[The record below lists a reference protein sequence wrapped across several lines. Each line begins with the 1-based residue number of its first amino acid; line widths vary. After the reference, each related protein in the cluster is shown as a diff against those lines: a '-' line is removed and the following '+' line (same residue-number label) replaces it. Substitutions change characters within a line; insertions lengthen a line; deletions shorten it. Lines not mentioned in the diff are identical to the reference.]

1 MDFPHNL
8 WDLSS
13 TSLPQQIT
21 NLDESDFLS
30 ILSKQLNP
38 AAVTTQPI
46 SAQAL
51 AQQINQQQGV
61 SPPVSEES
69 SPSPP
74 TSTNRGLAKSTDA
87 AAGAA
92 DGNDMQHKRKKIQ
105 RDESDES
112 DSDSDQPPSKSQK
125 EQPGKKGKRKSTGDE
140 ARAMKRKEQNRAAQ
154 RAFRERKEKHVKDL
168 EDQVSA
174 LEQKSTA
181 QATENENL
189 RELLGRLQNENL
201 MLKQSA
207 FTFNFNSAQTP
218 RSTTTPTVSNSRATP
233 STATSPI
240 DKSPSTAP
248 AASPKDSNPQQ
259 QTGGPATNVTGY
271 TPLLSFSSLGSS
283 DNLISMGTP
292 PTTTNNSANNSSSPL
307 TFFSPPPTNAVPS
320 PYTTLASNPMYTSYT
335 DFSAW
340 DQFFQSAAL
349 DQTLAGVGSDPSLVS
364 QANPSGSSRMEDLL
378 TTTDHFSELIPF
390 SGFSP
395 TSGNNN
401 SAGMMTGL
409 SPSGS
414 GNSPIDHVA
423 TSAKAASQ
431 QPTGAAFSLE
441 SREAASS
448 NRPSLPARSSSP
460 CGGADPDE
468 APLAGSSHH
477 NPNMTA
483 MNISKANSVPGP
495 MDHDVTQCP
504 KSKED
509 LGKIIEQQPV
519 GTLGSVAGLP
529 QPQTFSDKKT
539 MRLKEVWNA
548 LKSHPRFE
556 EVDMDELCRELS
568 SKVKCDGGMPG
579 LDESDKPCEELSKL
593 IDAVKAKKAE
603 EAKAAQQVK
612 QQQRVIQSISTG
624 GLPEN
629 SMNRSPTTASTNT
642 ASPNMMSNF
651 SLFGNSPYNSYL
663 PFAMPQ
669 SASSTTSQ
677 FTMPQ
682 SATTTDFGFDSR
694 RPSLGGAHNSSGSND
709 AASFMSSGSSNVAT
723 PQSHGANG
731 STPIMVDQSNVGLSQ
746 SLTGGVTSGATDSW
760 LAGAFEMPSPNT
772 QFLSFL
778 SSSGGFSPN
787 SYLNIPDK
795 E

>member
-8 WDLSS
+8 WDLSG
-13 TSLPQQIT
+13 TTLPQQIT

-38 AAVTTQPI
+38 TAAPNQPI

-74 TSTNRGLAKSTDA
+74 TTTNRGLSKSLD
-87 AAGAA
+87 AAGAGA

-125 EQPGKKGKRKSTGDE
+125 EQPGKKGTKRKSTGDE

-174 LEQKSTA
+174 LEQKSSA

-218 RSTTTPTVSNSRATP
+218 RSTSTPTVSGSRTTP
-233 STATSPI
+233 STATSPVE
-240 DKSPSTAP
+240 KSPSTVPSAT
-248 AASPKDSNPQQ
+248 PKESNPQQ
-259 QTGGPATNVTGY
+259 QAGGSNGTGY
-271 TPLLSFSSLGSS
+271 TPLLSFSSLGSTE
-283 DNLISMGTP
+283 NLITMGTP
-292 PTTTNNSANNSSSPL
+292 PTNPTNSMNASSPPL

-340 DQFFQSAAL
+340 DQFFQNAAL

-364 QANPSGSSRMEDLL
+364 QANPPSDRMEDLL
-378 TTTDHFSELIPF
+378 TSTDNFSELIPF
-390 SGFSP
+390 SSFSP
-395 TSGNNN
+395 SSGNNN
-401 SAGMMTGL
+401 GAGMMTGL

-423 TSAKAASQ
+423 TSAKAAS
-431 QPTGAAFSLE
+431 TNNAFSLE
-441 SREAASS
+441 SREMNTS
-448 NRPSLPARSSSP
+448 NRPSLPVRSSSP

-468 APLAGSSHH
+468 APLPGSSSH

-483 MNISKANSVPGP
+483 MNIAKPNLPPGALE
-495 MDHDVTQCP
+495 HDGSNCP

-509 LGKIIEQQPV
+509 LAKLIEQQPV
-519 GTLGSVAGLP
+519 GTLGTVPGVAGVP
-529 QPQTFSDKKT
+529 SVPQTYSDKKT
-539 MRLKEVWNA
+539 MKLKEVWNA
-548 LKSHPRFE
+548 LKQHPRFE
-556 EVDMDELCRELS
+556 ECDMDELCRELS

-579 LDESDKPCEELSKL
+579 LDESDKPCEELSK
-593 IDAVKAKKAE
+593 IIEAVKAKKAE

-624 GLPEN
+624 GLPES
-629 SMNRSPTTASTNT
+629 SMSRSPQTASANT
-642 ASPNMMSNF
+642 ASPNMLSNF

-663 PFAMPQ
+663 PFAIPQ

-677 FTMPQ
+677 FTMPPQ
-682 SATTTDFGFDSR
+682 SASTADFGFDSR
-694 RPSLGGAHNSSGSND
+694 RPSLGAAHNSSGSND
-709 AASFMSSGSSNVAT
+709 ASSFMSGSSSNVAT
-723 PQSHGANG
+723 PPSQGTNG
-731 STPIMVDQSNVGLSQ
+731 STPIMVDQSGPALSQ
-746 SLTGGVTSGATDSW
+746 ALAGGATDSW
-760 LAGAFEMPSPNT
+760 LAGAFEMPTSPNS

-778 SSSGGFSPN
+778 NGGAFSPN
-787 SYLNIPDK
+787 SYLNIPADK